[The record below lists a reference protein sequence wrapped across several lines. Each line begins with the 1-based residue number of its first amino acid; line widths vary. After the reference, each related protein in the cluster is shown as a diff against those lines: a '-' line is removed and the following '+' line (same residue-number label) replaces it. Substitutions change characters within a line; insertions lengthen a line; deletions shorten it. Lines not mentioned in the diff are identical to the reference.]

1 MAPLGVRYNVG
12 AMTRSDVQLMLDV
25 KAGDDASFNLLL
37 QKYRTPLINFLYRMV
52 RDTATAEDLAQEV
65 FLRVYRAR
73 KQYSPSA
80 KFTTW
85 LFRIAT
91 NLALNSVR
99 DNRHRQMD
107 VSIDAPV
114 EEDEAPLQLPTR
126 EMRIDEHMIERD
138 RADFIRQA
146 IASLPEKQRVAVLL
160 HKYEEMD
167 YAEIAK
173 ILECSES
180 ALKSLL
186 FRAYET
192 LRVQLA
198 PLVVPADGASR
209 RGRTAIMKKC
219 EEVSKQLVAYLDRRA
234 NSAERQEVEEHL
246 AACRACHERAE
257 GFRKLWGVLDE
268 VPLVEPSL
276 SFDARIRA
284 RIAEEPRPRWFRW
297 LVPQPRLAFSMALL
311 LALSVW
317 MARLAARGES
327 GGDASSRIS
336 KRSRIWASWRITTC

>member
-1 MAPLGVRYNVG
+1 MEHSHALQLYGTAGVRYNVG

-37 QKYRTPLINFLYRMV
+37 QKYRTPLINFLFRMV
-52 RDTATAEDLAQEV
+52 RDSATAEDLAQEV

-114 EEDEAPLQLPTR
+114 EEDEAPLQLPAG

-138 RADFIRQA
+138 RAEFIRQA
-146 IASLPEKQRVAVLL
+146 ISSLPEKQRVAVLL

-198 PLVVPADGASR
+198 PLVTQP
-209 RGRTAIMKKC
+209 
-219 EEVSKQLVAYLDRRA
+219 VARRA
-234 NSAERQEVEEHL
+234 G
-246 AACRACHERAE
+246 E
-257 GFRKLWGVLDE
+257 GR
-268 VPLVEPSL
+268 PS
-276 SFDARIRA
+276 
-284 RIAEEPRPRWFRW
+284 
-297 LVPQPRLAFSMALL
+297 
-311 LALSVW
+311 
-317 MARLAARGES
+317 
-327 GGDASSRIS
+327 
-336 KRSRIWASWRITTC
+336 

>member
-1 MAPLGVRYNVG
+1 
-12 AMTRSDVQLMLDV
+12 MTRSDVQLMLDV
-25 KAGDDASFNLLL
+25 KAGDDASFDLLL
-37 QKYRTPLINFLYRMV
+37 QKYRTPLVNFLYRMV

-99 DNRHRQMD
+99 DNRHRQKD
-107 VSIDAPV
+107 VSIDAASSPD
-114 EEDEAPLQLPTR
+114 EDAAPMQLRAP

-138 RADFIRQA
+138 RADYIRKV
-146 IASLPEKQRVAVLL
+146 ISELPEKQRVAVLL

-167 YAEIAK
+167 YAEIAR

-198 PLVVPADGASR
+198 PLVNASASR
-209 RGRTAIMKKC
+209 R
-219 EEVSKQLVAYLDRRA
+219 
-234 NSAERQEVEEHL
+234 
-246 AACRACHERAE
+246 E
-257 GFRKLWGVLDE
+257 GS
-268 VPLVEPSL
+268 PS
-276 SFDARIRA
+276 
-284 RIAEEPRPRWFRW
+284 
-297 LVPQPRLAFSMALL
+297 
-311 LALSVW
+311 
-317 MARLAARGES
+317 
-327 GGDASSRIS
+327 
-336 KRSRIWASWRITTC
+336 

>member
-1 MAPLGVRYNVG
+1 MEHSG
-12 AMTRSDVQLMLDV
+12 AVQLYGNASVSYTIDAMVRTDVELMLQV
-25 KAGDDASFNLLL
+25 KAGDDESFNLLL
-37 QKYRTPLINFLYRMV
+37 QKYRTPLVNFLFRMV
-52 RDTATAEDLAQEV
+52 KEKATAEDLAQEV

-85 LFRIAT
+85 MFRIAT

-107 VSIDAPV
+107 VSIDAPL
-114 EEDEAPLQLPTR
+114 EEDEKPVQLPTR

-138 RADFIRQA
+138 RSEFIRRTIQA
-146 IASLPEKQRVAVLL
+146 LPEKQRVAVLL

-173 ILECSES
+173 ILDCSES

-198 PLVVPADGASR
+198 PLVGNTSGQPV
-209 RGRTAIMKKC
+209 
-219 EEVSKQLVAYLDRRA
+219 VRRA
-234 NSAERQEVEEHL
+234 GEGRQ
-246 AACRACHERAE
+246 
-257 GFRKLWGVLDE
+257 
-268 VPLVEPSL
+268 
-276 SFDARIRA
+276 
-284 RIAEEPRPRWFRW
+284 
-297 LVPQPRLAFSMALL
+297 
-311 LALSVW
+311 
-317 MARLAARGES
+317 
-327 GGDASSRIS
+327 
-336 KRSRIWASWRITTC
+336 